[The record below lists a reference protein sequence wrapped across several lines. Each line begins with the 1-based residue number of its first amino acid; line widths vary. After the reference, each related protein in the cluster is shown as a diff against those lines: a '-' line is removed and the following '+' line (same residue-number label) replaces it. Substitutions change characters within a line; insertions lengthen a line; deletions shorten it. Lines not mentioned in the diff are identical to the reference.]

1 MTRLAL
7 VLLLAPIVG
16 LADVVDFESM
26 KVGTSTNRMDGGED
40 EWRGR
45 TTLGNRD

>member
-7 VLLLAPIVG
+7 VLLLAPIAG

-26 KVGTSTNRMDGGED
+26 KVGAPPPGLDGGED